1 MIWKST
7 WCRSECRSSAKKARS
22 RRGLPS
28 QLNNISALANL
39 MNRSELASHINKLA
53 PWFHYIDLGDG
64 LFTKSESAIGEP
76 VEHPRPT
83 WDKVKVAVP
92 SDLTGQ
98 TVLDVGCNAGF
109 YSIEMH

>member
-1 MIWKST
+1 RMTRADLVTEVK
-7 WCRSECRSSAKKARS
+7 R
-22 RRGLPS
+22 
-28 QLNNISALANL
+28 
-39 MNRSELASHINKLA
+39 LA
-53 PWFHYIDLGDG
+53 PWFHCIDLGDG

-83 WDKVKVAVP
+83 WESVKVAVP

-109 YSIEMH
+109 YSIEMKRRGAARVLGLDAQRELIRQAEFVRDVLELDIEYER